1 MDPIFLSVLRRPVV
15 SALVICGLLANYG
28 ISLSAEPGPLI
39 GHTAPVYA
47 VEYLPDGKQIV
58 TAGFDNTLR
67 LWDAET
73 LKPLRTMIG
82 HSRIVLALA
91 VSPDGKQ
98 IASGADDN
106 TIKIWPVTGGK
117 PVKPAATVGKA
128 ITGEAVMPDVNLSGH
143 RSAVYCVA
151 FSPDGKLLASG
162 SNDKTVRLWDLQKK
176 KLLRTLSTQA
186 GAVYSLTFSPDGKQ
200 LLTGGA
206 DKTVRLI
213 DIAQG
218 REIRQYR
225 GPQDAVYCVAFSP
238 DGKTVAASGAGLG
251 GSRTI
256 YLWKVNTDQPS
267 QKLSGIKGDVYRVQ
281 FNGNGKR
288 LLSVDYARTV
298 RVWDITSGKSIFTKI
313 LPSVLYSG
321 CYAPNGHRIVVA
333 ADDHRAY
340 RIDLPSSAF

>member
-1 MDPIFLSVLRRPVV
+1 MAVLMPMV
-15 SALVICGLLANYG
+15 CGLLADCRDTFG
-28 ISLSAEPGPLI
+28 ADPQPLI

-58 TAGFDNTLR
+58 TAGFDKTLR
-67 LWDAET
+67 SWDAET
-73 LKPLRTMIG
+73 LKPIRTMIG
-82 HSRIVLALA
+82 HSRIVLAVA
-91 VSPDGKQ
+91 VSPDSTQ

-106 TIKIWPVTGGK
+106 TIKIWPVSGGK
-117 PVKPAATVGKA
+117 PAKPTATAGAAV
-128 ITGEAVMPDVNLSGH
+128 TGEAVIPNVSLGGH

-176 KLLRTLSTQA
+176 KLLRTLSTQP

-213 DIAQG
+213 DVAQG
-218 REIRQYR
+218 REIRRYQ
-225 GPQDAVYCVAFSP
+225 GPEDAVYCVAFSP
-238 DGKTVAASGAGLG
+238 DGKTVAAAGAGLG
-251 GSRTI
+251 ARRII
-256 YLWKVNTDQPS
+256 YLWKVNADQPA
-267 QKLSGIKGDVYRVQ
+267 QKLKGLKGDIYRVQ

-298 RVWDITSGKSIFTKI
+298 RVWDVASGKPVFTKT

-321 CYAPNGHRIVVA
+321 CYAPDGHRIVVT

-340 RIDLPSSAF
+340 RLDLPPSAF